1 MQRRAFLKHTAL
13 GGAALVAPALAQEA
27 PVAEENAN
35 PNSPESPVGTPE
47 TPPIAPQAP
56 AAAAPQA
63 PAPRTWRVM

>member
-47 TPPIAPQAP
+47 TPPIAPH
-56 AAAAPQA
+56 
-63 PAPRTWRVM
+63 